1 VGVEAFKKGKIK
13 WGILINAKRLMSS
26 KMRSRI
32 NFTPW
37 KTKKPREAHTWEEAM
52 SEAQIQE
59 DTQSAKKIRRWAWI
73 AIGVASVLPMLTIIE
88 SDSLAFK
95 AGQHIAYL
103 LFGVGFVGFIT
114 SLVFKKSTEEVK
126 AKTSLTIGI
135 LAITYSAFTSLQWV
149 NEIKEFR
156 VSAVSFAKAVQEAE
170 AQPVTST
177 EQPIQ
182 TASQADSVKAID
194 TSKSAIVRMMDGISG
209 NKKEQI
215 ARLKAL
221 QVKESQINTGEI
233 LKPETLV
240 NAQAIASA
248 QKELKKFSELIADRE
263 FIYSDYVNKTMKVMG
278 SVGLTSNE
286 KRDAI
291 AGFNEIW
298 LPQKKIME
306 NISKAQRAVINSSTK
321 IINLCEVNL
330 GKFQVQNGQIMF
342 QTQEQLTLYQ
352 TEMAK
357 IQQAAQDE
365 SKASDAYQQM
375 VIQSSQR
382 MEKDLQKLQK

>member
-1 VGVEAFKKGKIK
+1 
-13 WGILINAKRLMSS
+13 
-26 KMRSRI
+26 
-32 NFTPW
+32 
-37 KTKKPREAHTWEEAM
+37 M